1 MSARL
6 DLPWPIRV
14 AYPRWFLDRY
24 GDDLVLTWS
33 ESLREASTGPLAAAA
48 WWARNL
54 VDVAASGL
62 RLRLGSS
69 LPGPDPGP
77 DGRSS
82 LLGEMSQD
90 LRYAARML
98 ARQPGFAL
106 VAVLT
111 LALGIGANVAI
122 FSVVDAVLLADL
134 PYHDPQSLYRVW
146 GEHRFSRELFQKLEG
161 RIAGVQGPS
170 AYSSTG
176 LTLMQ
181 PSGEAVEV
189 HAARVTAGHFR
200 LFGTPPLL
208 GRPFV
213 DADSAPGAKP
223 VALLSYGAWQNR
235 FGGAADIIG
244 RELPLSG
251 AGAESRTIVGIMRRG
266 HECIV
271 GPCEVWVPLDLD
283 PNDEHVYSEYHFL
296 QLAGRLES
304 GTEPGQAAAALQ
316 TLARRL
322 RADEGLSLSEER
334 IAGATLTPLLD
345 TVVGAYRTRLTL
357 LFVAVGIVLLIACS
371 NVAHLLLAR
380 SEARR
385 REIAVR
391 SALGA
396 KRSRLVRQ
404 LLTEGLLL
412 ALMGSIAGVLL
423 AHALLGSLVSQLP
436 SNMPRVA
443 AIGVDPR
450 GIAFALIAAAFSS
463 ILFSVVPALR
473 LSATKA
479 GDVLHAD
486 RGGSATARGW
496 NNWLIVAETAAA
508 VTLVAGAGLMIRS
521 IGLMHQVDPGF
532 RVDDILTLRVSAPLD
547 RYPEGARRVAFFDE
561 CVARVAELPGV
572 RSAAAIHLLPLSAGN
587 TGVGLLQFGRPE
599 PKDGVYPTANYR
611 VVTPGYFS
619 TMGMPIR
626 GRDFSSDD
634 RAESPGVGILNE
646 AAAAMLWPG
655 QDAVGKR
662 IAGDGEGDVWFTV
675 VGVVPDVLQHSL
687 SETSRPEVYVP
698 SSQEQMFTFFIVA
711 RTGAPAS
718 LAPVARDAVF
728 AVDSHVPIS
737 RVRPMQDVVAE
748 SLSHVRFV
756 TELLGI
762 FAFVA
767 LALGVI
773 GVYGVTA
780 YAVSRRT
787 REIGLRLALGATR
800 SSVVRFVMGGGC
812 SRWRSAACWV
822 CSAPRRGRACSGAC
836 STGLAREI
844 R

>member
-1 MSARL
+1 M
-6 DLPWPIRV
+6 
-14 AYPRWFLDRY
+14 
-24 GDDLVLTWS
+24 
-33 ESLREASTGPLAAAA
+33 
-48 WWARNL
+48 
-54 VDVAASGL
+54 
-62 RLRLGSS
+62 
-69 LPGPDPGP
+69 
-77 DGRSS
+77 
-82 LLGEMSQD
+82 
-90 LRYAARML
+90 
-98 ARQPGFAL
+98 
-106 VAVLT
+106 
-111 LALGIGANVAI
+111 
-122 FSVVDAVLLADL
+122 
-134 PYHDPQSLYRVW
+134 
-146 GEHRFSRELFQKLEG
+146 
-161 RIAGVQGPS
+161 
-170 AYSSTG
+170 
-176 LTLMQ
+176 
-181 PSGEAVEV
+181 
-189 HAARVTAGHFR
+189 
-200 LFGTPPLL
+200 
-208 GRPFV
+208 
-213 DADSAPGAKP
+213 
-223 VALLSYGAWQNR
+223 
-235 FGGAADIIG
+235 
-244 RELPLSG
+244 
-251 AGAESRTIVGIMRRG
+251 
-266 HECIV
+266 
-271 GPCEVWVPLDLD
+271 
-283 PNDEHVYSEYHFL
+283 
-296 QLAGRLES
+296 
-304 GTEPGQAAAALQ
+304 
-316 TLARRL
+316 
-322 RADEGLSLSEER
+322 
-334 IAGATLTPLLD
+334 
-345 TVVGAYRTRLTL
+345 VGAYRTRLTL

-496 NNWLIVAETAAA
+496 NNCLIVAETAAA

-572 RSAAAIHLLPLSAGN
+572 RSAAAIPPPAAVGWQHGRRLAPVRQTRAEGRRLPHGQLSRCDARLLLDDGHADSGARLQQRRSRRIARRGN
-587 TGVGLLQFGRPE
+587 PQRSGGCDALARPRRGG
-599 PKDGVYPTANYR
+599 KAH
-611 VVTPGYFS
+611 
-619 TMGMPIR
+619 R
-626 GRDFSSDD
+626 GR
-634 RAESPGVGILNE
+634 RRKATVC
-646 AAAAMLWPG
+646 
-655 QDAVGKR
+655 
-662 IAGDGEGDVWFTV
+662 FTV